1 MVCRVRV
8 ERQRRQHHLTPFGLH
23 DAARR
28 HPTRP
33 TAQPCASLVPW
44 SGWSRER
51 RTNTLRLKQWRPS
64 VQCRQRGSAH
74 ARYYRLAAGEI
85 CCHSLRRTATHRGYA
100 KICSELRDL
109 LTGQDG
115 HSEGLVG
122 AADLG
127 VVGDEG
133 VYGYNYR
140 LSARDERRD
149 PAGGR

>member
-1 MVCRVRV
+1 MQAKGVR
-8 ERQRRQHHLTPFGLH
+8 
-23 DAARR
+23 
-28 HPTRP
+28 
-33 TAQPCASLVPW
+33 
-44 SGWSRER
+44 
-51 RTNTLRLKQWRPS
+51 
-64 VQCRQRGSAH
+64 
-74 ARYYRLAAGEI
+74 ARYDRLAAGEI
-85 CCHSLRRTATHRGYA
+85 CCSWPGRTGARRGDA